1 MNTSDVRK
9 GAPKGQARVTQLP
22 AVIPGGLYT
31 RKQLMAN
38 LGVGQ
43 ATWEDWVTSG
53 LVGVTGT
60 GAANHFYFGDDVL
73 AFIATFKKK
82 G

>member
-1 MNTSDVRK
+1 MLDSDSRE
-9 GAPKGQARVTQLP
+9 GASRGQSQSTHPP

-43 ATWEDWVTSG
+43 ATWEAWVEGG
-53 LVGVTGT
+53 LVGVTNT

-73 AFIATFKKK
+73 HFIASFKAK